1 MQAGIRPEFTAEGE
15 PLDDNLIATL
25 SGRVYGMLN
34 PPFRSSFFFSLE
46 FDFFVFLINHCTH
59 TQSIFKSLL
68 YNLS

>member
-1 MQAGIRPEFTAEGE
+1 MQAGIKPVFTAEGE

-34 PPFRSSFFFSLE
+34 PPFRSSFSRLIL
-46 FDFFVFLINHCTH
+46 FVFLINNFTH
-59 TQSIFKSLL
+59 TQSIFKSSL